1 MYSRLSHEASIVTT
15 EQISKYHP
23 DKYADQISDAIV
35 AACLTV
41 DSLSHVACETLV
53 KDSTVVLAGEI
64 TTKADIDYSQVV
76 RDVASSLNYRVDRVI
91 NLISAQSPE
100 INKAVVHD
108 GIQDNLGAGDQGI
121 VFGYAVNSPS
131 HDYLPLGV
139 WATNL
144 IIAKIEDDVEHNPE
158 TILKGDAKCQV
169 VDAQGSITEVLIS
182 ACLKDTA
189 PEDEK
194 QIAKYIKD
202 LVSDVEELKEATF
215 VINPSGR
222 WTIGGPT
229 GDCGLTGRKLVC
241 DAYGGYAPIGGG
253 CTSGKDLTKVDRSG
267 AYASRKLAVEV
278 LKKYQLEDCL
288 IQLSYGIGLSEPRSV
303 SVTGHKKTS
312 SGELEAIDLSQEVA
326 EEYDLSPK
334 GLIAYLHLDPEDLKT
349 LSRGNY
355 AKWFC

>member
-1 MYSRLSHEASIVTT
+1 MHNKSLYEADIITT
-15 EQISKYHP
+15 EQVSKYHP
-23 DKYADQISDAIV
+23 DKYADQISDAVV
-35 AACLTV
+35 AACLAR

-53 KDSTVVLAGEI
+53 KDNTVVLAGEI
-64 TTKADIDYSQVV
+64 TTKANIDYDRIVY
-76 RDVASSLNYRVDRVI
+76 DVASSLNYKVNKII
-91 NLISAQSPE
+91 NLISTQSPE

-108 GIQDNLGAGDQGI
+108 GTRDNLGAGDQGI
-121 VFGYAVNSPS
+121 VFGYAVNSPA

-139 WATNL
+139 WATNQ

-158 TILKGDAKCQV
+158 TILRGDAKCQV
-169 VDAQGSITEVLIS
+169 VDVQGSITEVLIS
-182 ACLKDTA
+182 ACLKDTTS
-189 PEDEK
+189 EDENPV
-194 QIAKYIKD
+194 AEYIKD
-202 LVSDVEELKEATF
+202 LVSDIEELEGAVF

-222 WTIGGPT
+222 WTIGGPV

-267 AYASRKLAVEV
+267 AYASRRLAVEA

-303 SVTGHKKTS
+303 SVTGHKKLP
-312 SGELEAIDLSQEVA
+312 SGELEVVDLSQVVA

-334 GLIAYLHLDPEDLKT
+334 GLIEYLHLTPEDLKMI
-349 LSRGNY
+349 SKGNY
-355 AKWFC
+355 AKWFL

>member
-1 MYSRLSHEASIVTT
+1 MHNKPLYKTNVVTT
-15 EQISKYHP
+15 EQVSKYHP

-35 AACLTV
+35 AACLEE
-41 DSLSHVACETLV
+41 DPLSHIACESLV
-53 KDSTVVLAGEI
+53 KDNTVVLAGEI
-64 TTKADIDYSQVV
+64 STKASVDYSQVV
-76 RDVASSLNYRVDRVI
+76 YDVASSLGYRVDRVI
-91 NLISAQSPE
+91 NLISTQSPE

-108 GIQDNLGAGDQGI
+108 GNQNSLGAGDQGI

-131 HDYLPLGV
+131 HGYLPLGV
-139 WATNL
+139 WVTNR
-144 IIAKIEDDVEHNPE
+144 IIAKIEDDVEHNSE
-158 TILKGDAKCQV
+158 TILRGDAKCQV
-169 VDAQGSITEVLIS
+169 VDTHGVITEVLIS

-194 QIAKYIKD
+194 QVADYIRS
-202 LVSDVEELKEATF
+202 LVHDIKELKGASF

-222 WTIGGPT
+222 WTIGGPV

-267 AYASRKLAVEV
+267 AYASRKLAVEA

-303 SVTGHKKTS
+303 SVTGHKKLP
-312 SGELEAIDLSQEVA
+312 SGELEIVDLSQVVA

-334 GLIAYLHLDPEDLKT
+334 GLIEYLHLTPEDLKMI
-349 LSRGNY
+349 SKGNY
-355 AKWFC
+355 AKWFL